1 MNKNLVKYPIRF
13 GTLLLAGAALV
24 ACKKEEFTEKD
35 AWNLENTRLTR
46 LAQLRKTSDSL
57 ARVEREGMFKWQRN
71 LDSLD
76 RINAGGRV
84 FYTVIPV
91 NANEAVFSG
100 GGSTGGGRTEEAI
113 TGATVT
119 VTQFGRTFVSTNGAV
134 GTVGTNGV
142 FTFPEMR
149 SGEVSVNVTAP
160 NFTQVN
166 YVANLTPDG
175 GIPNNGVINVGN
187 VIPMFELPGT
197 GSNAPTKFAVVRG
210 KAWYEGNLTQESV
223 AGNPNTPGSD
233 FGLSSEER
241 LTADILA
248 GASNPVTGGLNT
260 NTTLVTANIDL
271 ERGEG
276 GMPYFHKR
284 FILESNGERFNAFGI
299 NVQSGAIQRFAYSRA
314 VSYGQLNATGDYSML
329 MPASAVGLPIKL
341 NYSEFATNR
350 VYYNDRGALVSSER
364 FLYGPNVVPTAI
376 PTPSVSI
383 PTLEVQAFT
392 TAAAGTV
399 TFTPQTT
406 GTQSTSF
413 TGGSATITTLSATA
427 TPAHENRRRGGFYV
441 TAPTVTVAGAGT
453 GATFTANLFT
463 GASGAVG
470 AETLRNLTAAEFK
483 GTVAGTNRGDF
494 EGAFKTVGTITITAG
509 GSGYTASGALS
520 FTRTDIVNN
529 AGFGGQTTGSGAA
542 GGYVNLSTTTPIQV
556 TDGGSNFLYNA
567 VATVSTPNTFTNYL
581 PTVIFTETN
590 QAASAD
596 PTVGYTGLT
605 TPVTPAT
612 ARLFTDKALSTEYTA
627 AFNGVTNNTGA
638 GGVGAIQEVR
648 LQGAGAYPNANL
660 PFVNFSFGETITTS
674 GFVAGSNKN
683 LFVASATNSVVQFN
697 TTLTNAEK
705 GGLFTGVAGGGAN
718 ITVTPNAIDFTG
730 GAGWGS
736 RYTFVPTVQ
745 ISPNS
750 SAAGKLG
757 AAATAS
763 LQNVPVICTVSS
775 DPSPANTAFGR
786 IVKLQLTAT
795 PVTGLTFPAGFVQGT
810 DFLVSNAGTPAFSTT
825 AGTDVFG
832 INVLPNRYGNTL
844 AAIGGGA
851 GGRTVATGSSLNAYS
866 YSASAQTTSDATN
879 LAAAMGGAKSNTTT
893 LNLSTAE
900 YLAGN
905 NMLVVFDAPNN
916 TTVTGRRHA
925 WGVPVFVS
933 NNAGAEG
940 NVLAGARII
949 DGGSGYNAPVTGI
962 VNFTSPVTARLVPNP
977 WFRTNVPVGGVN
989 TPSNLTTSLQISG
1002 VSAGIAVDQDILG
1015 FLNSQWMTAQ
1025 GTAVRPTPTVTR
1037 ARLVI
1042 NVTAA
1047 GSGYSRAPRFIVSG
1061 GGLNLVEYDQTLAST
1076 TSGTPLVSTSS
1087 GGVIAF
1093 NSMIDAAGTVVKV
1106 GNGTSV
1112 GSFTGATTTGGLT
1125 QVKDANGNDVLNTFE
1140 FPVDKGP
1147 AYSSTLS
1154 LNVVEELSTALT
1166 RSLNTPAGSPPPAA
1180 ASGGV
1185 GARVIVGATTAVPTG
1200 AVTAVRLNNGAS
1212 AFLSADN
1219 ANDTQSPVVDIQTGT
1234 ANAVFVSG
1242 YDSPL
1247 VPGPR
1252 TLVVGG
1258 SGTNA
1263 TVQSW
1268 VTLDP
1273 RVPQHRRI
1281 TTITV
1286 TSGGTGYGFV
1296 RTNSWWRANGGGT
1309 TDPRN
1314 DNGTAGQAFVVLG
1327 GFESGA
1333 SNNGGQG
1340 QTNTAFDALPGMTY
1354 VRDVHYGTGRRID

>member
-46 LAQLRKTSDSL
+46 LAQLKKTSDSL

-71 LDSLD
+71 LDSLNK
-76 RINAGGRV
+76 INAGGRV

-91 NANEAVFSG
+91 NANEAVIG
-100 GGSTGGGRTEEAI
+100 GGGNTGGGRTEEAI
-113 TGATVT
+113 TTATVT
-119 VTQFGRTFVSTNGAV
+119 VTQFGKTFVSTNGAV
-134 GTVGTNGV
+134 GSVATNGV

-149 SGEVSVNVTAP
+149 SGEVTVNVSAP

-175 GIPNNGVINVGN
+175 GIPNDGVVNVGN

-197 GSNAPTKFAVVRG
+197 GSNAPTKFAVVKG
-210 KAWYEGNLTQESV
+210 MAWYEGNLTQESV
-223 AGNPNTPGSD
+223 TGNPNTPSTT
-233 FGLSSEER
+233 FGVSSEES
-241 LTADILA
+241 LTPAILGGGN
-248 GASNPVTGGLNT
+248 GAANGTSVS
-260 NTTLVTANIDL
+260 TLVTANIDL

-276 GMPYFHKR
+276 GMSYFHKR
-284 FILESNGERFNAFGI
+284 FILETNGEGRNSFDK
-299 NVQSGAIQRFAYSRA
+299 NVQSGAIQRFSFSRA
-314 VSYGQLNATGDYSML
+314 VSYGTLNTDGSYAML
-329 MPASAVGLPIKL
+329 MPASAVGLPVKL

-350 VYYNDRGALVSSER
+350 VYYNDRGALVSTER

-376 PTPSVSI
+376 PNPTVAI
-383 PTLEVQAFT
+383 PRLEVQAYT
-392 TAAAGTV
+392 TMAAGTA
-399 TFTPQTT
+399 TFTPQVT

-413 TGGSATITTLSATA
+413 TGGTTTITYPGGSTN
-427 TPAHENRRRGGFYV
+427 TPAATGQAAVNRRRGGFYV

-453 GATFTANLFT
+453 GATFA
-463 GASGAVG
+463 AVLTR
-470 AETLRNLTAAEFK
+470 ETSPAVAPAVSLRDNTAAEFR
-483 GTVAGTNRGDF
+483 GTVAGTNKGDF
-494 EGAFKTVGTITITAG
+494 ETAFGTVGSVTITAG
-509 GSGYTASGALS
+509 GTGYTASGALT

-556 TDGGSNFLYNA
+556 TDGGANFLYNSA
-567 VATVSTPNTFTNYL
+567 ATVTTPNTFTNYL

-590 QAASAD
+590 QAGSAD

-605 TPVTPAT
+605 TPVTPAS
-612 ARLFTDKALSTEYTA
+612 ARLFTDRATAAEYTA
-627 AFNGVTNNTGA
+627 DFRGITGNTGA

-660 PFVNFSFGETITTS
+660 PFVNFSFGESITTS

-683 LFVASATNSVVQFN
+683 LFVCSATNSVVQFN
-697 TTLTNAEK
+697 TTLTDAEE

-718 ITVTPNAIDFTG
+718 IITTPNAVDFTG
-730 GAGWGS
+730 GSGWGS

-745 ISPNS
+745 ITPNS

-763 LQNVPVICTVSS
+763 VQNVPVICTVSS
-775 DPSPANTAFGR
+775 NPAPGNAAFGK

-795 PVTGLTFPAGFVQGT
+795 PITGLTFPAGFVQGT
-810 DFLVSNAGTPAFSTT
+810 DFLTSNAGTPAFSTT
-825 AGTDVFG
+825 PGTDVFG

-851 GGRTVATGSSLNAYS
+851 GGRTVATGSSLNSYS
-866 YSASAQTTSDATN
+866 YSATAQTSSEATN
-879 LAAAMGGAKSNTTT
+879 LASAMGGAQSNTTT
-893 LNLSTAE
+893 LNLSTAD

-925 WGVPVFVS
+925 WGVPVFVQD
-933 NNAGAEG
+933 NAGNPG

-962 VNFTSPVTARLVPNP
+962 VNFTSSITAKLVPNP
-977 WFRTNVPVGGVN
+977 WFRTNVPVTGVSSPAN
-989 TPSNLTTSLQISG
+989 VTTTLQVGG
-1002 VSAGIAVDQDILG
+1002 VSAGITTDQDILS
-1015 FLNSQWMTAQ
+1015 FLNHPVMTAQ
-1025 GTAVRPTPTVTR
+1025 GTAVRPTPTITK
-1037 ARLVI
+1037 ARIEITL
-1042 NVTAA
+1042 TP
-1047 GSGYSRAPRFIVSG
+1047 GSGYSRAPRFVVSG
-1061 GGLNLVEYDQTLAST
+1061 GGLNLTEYDGTST
-1076 TSGTPLVSTSS
+1076 TP
-1087 GGVIAF
+1087 GGVIAL
-1093 NSMIDAAGTVVKV
+1093 NSMIDAAGAVTKIGNASSV
-1106 GNGTSV
+1106 GN
-1112 GSFTGATTTGGLT
+1112 FTGLATTAGLT
-1125 QVKDANGNDVLNTFE
+1125 QRVDPTTGLDIPGHFE
-1140 FPVDKGP
+1140 FAVGAAP
-1147 AYSSTLS
+1147 AYTSTTLN
-1154 LNVVEELSTALT
+1154 LNVVEELSVALT
-1166 RSLNTPAGSPPPAA
+1166 KSLNSTVGS
-1180 ASGGV
+1180 GVGV
-1185 GARVIVGATTAVPTG
+1185 GARVNVGATTAVPTG
-1200 AVTAVRLNNGAS
+1200 AVLSVRLNDNTS
-1212 AFLSADN
+1212 TFLSTAN
-1219 ANDTQSPVVDIQTGT
+1219 ANDAQSPKVDIQTG
-1234 ANAVFVSG
+1234 AAAAAVYQTG

-1252 TLVVGG
+1252 TIVVGG
-1258 SGTNA
+1258 TGTGA

-1273 RVPQHRRI
+1273 RVAQHRRI
-1281 TTITV
+1281 TAITV
-1286 TSGGTGYGFV
+1286 TAGGTGYGFV

-1309 TDPRN
+1309 TDPRD
-1314 DNGTAGQAFVVLG
+1314 DNGTAGQAFVILG

-1333 SNNGGQG
+1333 YNNGGQN
-1340 QTNTAFDALPGMTY
+1340 QTNAAFDALPGMTY